1 MQFTFVLQTFYTEQ
15 IDEQQFID
23 VIHQAFGNR
32 LTFFLFPYIICS
44 IEEEVLQLALDKVY
58 MQKLTSL
65 PRKSACLLSKASS
78 YGQLFIALI
87 QDLETEMKLRI
98 MQRQVV
104 FVEKKPCI
112 ERQQLIQ
119 YIGILTRVKTR
130 DMGRL
135 KYLANLGLTMQNI
148 WQVKHVVFLGHIQDE
163 RFKRFFQE
171 FDNEQLQKIYI
182 YAYICQSMINKKNV
196 HEDVKF
202 LSVNIYHKV
211 VQKNPQLKALV
222 KYSLGDEEY
231 LVYQTNIYDTQK
243 QIDKM
248 RAKMEAERKKETK
261 EVQVIDCLGQ
271 EGNQNIM

>member
-1 MQFTFVLQTFYTEQ
+1 MNQMMAQQEGYAYTPQEYQPSQPAYEEQMMYQQYQQGLSNIISEKTLHLEDIQPIKYKQIEPLSFDSLQNKLKDYLNEIQLMQFTFVLQTFYTEQ

-44 IEEEVLQLALDKVY
+44 IEEEALQLALDKVY
-58 MQKLTSL
+58 MTKLMALT
-65 PRKSACLLSKASS
+65 RKSACLLSKCST

-163 RFKRFFQE
+163 RFRRFFQE
-171 FDNEQLQKIYI
+171 FDNEQL
-182 YAYICQSMINKKNV
+182 
-196 HEDVKF
+196 
-202 LSVNIYHKV
+202 
-211 VQKNPQLKALV
+211 
-222 KYSLGDEEY
+222 
-231 LVYQTNIYDTQK
+231 
-243 QIDKM
+243 
-248 RAKMEAERKKETK
+248 
-261 EVQVIDCLGQ
+261 
-271 EGNQNIM
+271 